1 MSAINRR
8 RRTVSR
14 ETGSFWLSFSDMMSV
29 LVLVFIFVIFS
40 MMLSLAKQ
48 KEQLAKTEEQY
59 AAAMQRM
66 EASEKELNEKETI
79 LATTEAQ
86 LKDLTEE
93 LNGKTLILQQ
103 KEQELSDQAEL
114 IRSQQ
119 EEIDRTVLVLSDEKQ
134 ALSDQAELLRSQQE
148 EIDRTV
154 LVLSDEKQALNEK
167 LAAADERLQALGN
180 MEKELEENRVLVID
194 LRGKLAAA
202 NEKNAQLVLQ
212 NEALKTSAEENR
224 QSLDKNSALIVDL
237 RSQLTDSESE
247 NARLSQ
253 RIEMLKSNA
262 DASQKQIDELLRAID
277 EKKAELDRL
286 GVDYQ
291 SLLGE
296 SERAKSALSDAESRL
311 DSQSEQLT
319 QYERQLAAYRDELQK
334 KQGQL
339 EQMVGVKA
347 QIVQQLSA
355 ALRKNG
361 IDVSVDEQTGAI
373 ALPSQMLFSTNSA
386 ALSDGG
392 RKYLRRFLP
401 VYLDVLLSEDFR
413 AYVAE
418 IIIEGH
424 TDSNGTYLHNLQL
437 SQERA
442 LSVANYVLSDG
453 FMGDA
458 LSLNASAKKTLLG
471 LVTASG
477 RSFSAPVLDANGDE
491 DQNASRRV
499 EIKFRLKDDET
510 IAATEELLKL
520 MGAN

>member
-40 MMLSLAKQ
+40 MMLSLVKQ
-48 KEQLAKTEEQY
+48 KEQLAKTEDQY

-66 EASEKELNEKETI
+66 EASEKELSEKETI

-119 EEIDRTVLVLSDEKQ
+119 EEIDRTVIVLNDEKQ
-134 ALSDQAELLRSQQE
+134 ALDEQLTAAETKL
-148 EIDRTV
+148 
-154 LVLSDEKQALNEK
+154 KALENS
-167 LAAADERLQALGN
+167 
-180 MEKELEENRVLVID
+180 EKELEDNRVLIID
-194 LRGKLAAA
+194 LRK
-202 NEKNAQLVLQ
+202 QL
-212 NEALKTSAEENR
+212 S
-224 QSLDKNSALIVDL
+224 
-237 RSQLTDSESE
+237 DSESE
-247 NARLSQ
+247 NTRLSQ

-262 DASQKQIDELLRAID
+262 EASQQEIDELLKAIED
-277 EKKAELDRL
+277 KKAELDKL

-291 SLLGE
+291 TLVSE
-296 SERAKSALSDAESRL
+296 SENAKKALSDAESRI
-311 DSQSEQLT
+311 DSQSAQLT
-319 QYERQLAAYRDELQK
+319 EYEQQLDAYRDELQK

-347 QIVQQLSA
+347 QIVQQLSS
-355 ALRKNG
+355 ALRKSG

-373 ALPSQMLFSTNSA
+373 ALPSQMLFTTNSA
-386 ALSDGG
+386 TLSDGG
-392 RKYLRRFLP
+392 QKYLRRFLP
-401 VYLDVLLSEDFR
+401 VYLDVLLSDEFR
-413 AYVAE
+413 SYVAE

-442 LSVANYVLSDG
+442 LSVANYVLGDSFMSDTLG
-453 FMGDA
+453 
-458 LSLNASAKKTLLG
+458 LNASAKKTLLG

>member
-40 MMLSLAKQ
+40 MMLSLVKQ
-48 KEQLAKTEEQY
+48 KEQLAKTEDQY

-66 EASEKELNEKETI
+66 EASEKELSEKETI

-119 EEIDRTVLVLSDEKQ
+119 EEIDRTVIVLNDEKQ
-134 ALSDQAELLRSQQE
+134 ALDEQLTAAETKL
-148 EIDRTV
+148 
-154 LVLSDEKQALNEK
+154 KALENS
-167 LAAADERLQALGN
+167 
-180 MEKELEENRVLVID
+180 EKELEDNRVLIID
-194 LRGKLAAA
+194 LRK
-202 NEKNAQLVLQ
+202 QL
-212 NEALKTSAEENR
+212 S
-224 QSLDKNSALIVDL
+224 
-237 RSQLTDSESE
+237 DSESE
-247 NARLSQ
+247 NTRLSQ

-262 DASQKQIDELLRAID
+262 EASQQEIDELLKAIED
-277 EKKAELDRL
+277 KKAELDKL

-291 SLLGE
+291 TLVSE
-296 SERAKSALSDAESRL
+296 SENAKKALSDAESRI
-311 DSQSEQLT
+311 DSQSAQLT
-319 QYERQLAAYRDELQK
+319 EYEQQLDAYRDELQK

-347 QIVQQLSA
+347 QIVQQLSS
-355 ALRKNG
+355 ALRKSG

-373 ALPSQMLFSTNSA
+373 ALPSQMLFTTNSA
-386 ALSDGG
+386 TLSDGG
-392 RKYLRRFLP
+392 QKYLRRFLP

-413 AYVAE
+413 TYVAE

-442 LSVANYVLSDG
+442 LSVANYVLGDSFMSDTLG
-453 FMGDA
+453 
-458 LSLNASAKKTLLG
+458 LNASAKKTLLG

>member
-8 RRTVSR
+8 RRTISR

-40 MMLSLAKQ
+40 MMLSLVKQ
-48 KEQLAKTEEQY
+48 KEQLAKTEDQY

-66 EASEKELNEKETI
+66 EASEKELSEKETI

-119 EEIDRTVLVLSDEKQ
+119 EEIDRTVIVLNDEKQ
-134 ALSDQAELLRSQQE
+134 ALDEQLTAAETKL
-148 EIDRTV
+148 
-154 LVLSDEKQALNEK
+154 KALENS
-167 LAAADERLQALGN
+167 
-180 MEKELEENRVLVID
+180 EKELEDNRVLIID
-194 LRGKLAAA
+194 LRK
-202 NEKNAQLVLQ
+202 QL
-212 NEALKTSAEENR
+212 S
-224 QSLDKNSALIVDL
+224 
-237 RSQLTDSESE
+237 DSESE
-247 NARLSQ
+247 NTRLSQ

-262 DASQKQIDELLRAID
+262 EASQQEIDELLKAIED
-277 EKKAELDRL
+277 KKAELDKL

-291 SLLGE
+291 TLVSE
-296 SERAKSALSDAESRL
+296 SENAKKALSDAESRI
-311 DSQSEQLT
+311 DSQSAQLT
-319 QYERQLAAYRDELQK
+319 EYEQQLDAYRDELQK

-347 QIVQQLSA
+347 QIVQQLSS
-355 ALRKNG
+355 ALRKSG

-373 ALPSQMLFSTNSA
+373 ALPSQMLFTTNSA
-386 ALSDGG
+386 TLSNGG
-392 RKYLRRFLP
+392 QKYLRRFLP
-401 VYLDVLLSEDFR
+401 VYLDVLLSDEFR
-413 AYVAE
+413 SYVAE

-442 LSVANYVLSDG
+442 LSVANYVLGDSFMSDTLG
-453 FMGDA
+453 
-458 LSLNASAKKTLLG
+458 LNASAKKTLLG

>member
-40 MMLSLAKQ
+40 MMLSLVKQ
-48 KEQLAKTEEQY
+48 KEQLAKTEDQY

-66 EASEKELNEKETI
+66 EASEKELSEKETI

-119 EEIDRTVLVLSDEKQ
+119 EEIDRTVIVLNDEKQ
-134 ALSDQAELLRSQQE
+134 ALDEQLTAAETKL
-148 EIDRTV
+148 
-154 LVLSDEKQALNEK
+154 KALENS
-167 LAAADERLQALGN
+167 
-180 MEKELEENRVLVID
+180 EKELEDNRVLIID
-194 LRGKLAAA
+194 LRK
-202 NEKNAQLVLQ
+202 QL
-212 NEALKTSAEENR
+212 S
-224 QSLDKNSALIVDL
+224 
-237 RSQLTDSESE
+237 DSESE
-247 NARLSQ
+247 NTRLSQ

-262 DASQKQIDELLRAID
+262 EASQQEIDELLKAIED
-277 EKKAELDRL
+277 KKAELDKL

-291 SLLGE
+291 TLVSE
-296 SERAKSALSDAESRL
+296 SENAKKALSDAESRI
-311 DSQSEQLT
+311 DSQSAQLT
-319 QYERQLAAYRDELQK
+319 EYEQQLDAYRDELQK

-347 QIVQQLSA
+347 QIVQQLSS
-355 ALRKNG
+355 ALRKSG

-373 ALPSQMLFSTNSA
+373 ALPSQMLFTTNSA
-386 ALSDGG
+386 TLSNGG
-392 RKYLRRFLP
+392 QKYLRRFLP
-401 VYLDVLLSEDFR
+401 VYLDVLLSDEFR
-413 AYVAE
+413 SYVAE

-442 LSVANYVLSDG
+442 LSVANYVLGDSFMSDT
-453 FMGDA
+453 

>member
-40 MMLSLAKQ
+40 MMLSLVKQ
-48 KEQLAKTEEQY
+48 KEQLAKTEDQY

-66 EASEKELNEKETI
+66 EASEKELSEKETI

-119 EEIDRTVLVLSDEKQ
+119 EEIDRTVIVLNDEKQ
-134 ALSDQAELLRSQQE
+134 ALDEQLTAAETKL
-148 EIDRTV
+148 
-154 LVLSDEKQALNEK
+154 KALENS
-167 LAAADERLQALGN
+167 
-180 MEKELEENRVLVID
+180 EKELEDNRVLIID
-194 LRGKLAAA
+194 LRK
-202 NEKNAQLVLQ
+202 QL
-212 NEALKTSAEENR
+212 S
-224 QSLDKNSALIVDL
+224 
-237 RSQLTDSESE
+237 DSESE
-247 NARLSQ
+247 NTRLSQ

-262 DASQKQIDELLRAID
+262 EASQQEIDELLKAIED
-277 EKKAELDRL
+277 KKAELDKL

-291 SLLGE
+291 TLVSE
-296 SERAKSALSDAESRL
+296 SENAKKALSDAESRI
-311 DSQSEQLT
+311 DSQSAQLT
-319 QYERQLAAYRDELQK
+319 EYEQQLDAYRDELQK

-347 QIVQQLSA
+347 QIVQQLSS
-355 ALRKNG
+355 ALRKSG

-373 ALPSQMLFSTNSA
+373 ALPSQMLFTTNSA
-386 ALSDGG
+386 TLSNGG
-392 RKYLRRFLP
+392 QKYLRRFLP
-401 VYLDVLLSEDFR
+401 VYLDVLLSDEFR
-413 AYVAE
+413 SYVAE

-442 LSVANYVLSDG
+442 LSVANYVLGDSFMSDTLG
-453 FMGDA
+453 
-458 LSLNASAKKTLLG
+458 LNASAKKTLLG

-510 IAATEELLKL
+510 IAATEELLKM

>member
-40 MMLSLAKQ
+40 MMLSLVKQ
-48 KEQLAKTEEQY
+48 KEQLAKTEDQY

-66 EASEKELNEKETI
+66 EASEKELSEKETI

-119 EEIDRTVLVLSDEKQ
+119 EEIDRTVIVLNDEKQ
-134 ALSDQAELLRSQQE
+134 ALDEQLTAAETKL
-148 EIDRTV
+148 
-154 LVLSDEKQALNEK
+154 KALENS
-167 LAAADERLQALGN
+167 
-180 MEKELEENRVLVID
+180 EKELEDNRVLIID
-194 LRGKLAAA
+194 LRK
-202 NEKNAQLVLQ
+202 QL
-212 NEALKTSAEENR
+212 S
-224 QSLDKNSALIVDL
+224 
-237 RSQLTDSESE
+237 DSESE
-247 NARLSQ
+247 NTRLSQ

-262 DASQKQIDELLRAID
+262 EASQQEIDELLKAIED
-277 EKKAELDRL
+277 KKAELDKL

-291 SLLGE
+291 TLVSE
-296 SERAKSALSDAESRL
+296 SENAKKALSDAESRI
-311 DSQSEQLT
+311 DSQSAQLT
-319 QYERQLAAYRDELQK
+319 EYEQQLDAYRDELQK

-347 QIVQQLSA
+347 QIVQQLSL
-355 ALRKNG
+355 ALRKSG

-373 ALPSQMLFSTNSA
+373 ALPSQMLFTTNSA
-386 ALSDGG
+386 TLSDGG
-392 RKYLRRFLP
+392 QKYLRRFLP
-401 VYLDVLLSEDFR
+401 VYLDVLLSDEFQS
-413 AYVAE
+413 YVAE

-442 LSVANYVLSDG
+442 LSVANYVLGDSFMSDTLG
-453 FMGDA
+453 
-458 LSLNASAKKTLLG
+458 LNASAKKTLLG

>member
-40 MMLSLAKQ
+40 MMLSLVKQ
-48 KEQLAKTEEQY
+48 KEQLAKTEDQY

-66 EASEKELNEKETI
+66 EASEKELSEKETI

-119 EEIDRTVLVLSDEKQ
+119 EEIDRTVIVLNDEKQ
-134 ALSDQAELLRSQQE
+134 ALDEQLTAAETKL
-148 EIDRTV
+148 
-154 LVLSDEKQALNEK
+154 KALENS
-167 LAAADERLQALGN
+167 
-180 MEKELEENRVLVID
+180 EKELEDNRVLIID
-194 LRGKLAAA
+194 LRK
-202 NEKNAQLVLQ
+202 QL
-212 NEALKTSAEENR
+212 S
-224 QSLDKNSALIVDL
+224 
-237 RSQLTDSESE
+237 DSESE
-247 NARLSQ
+247 NTRLSQ

-262 DASQKQIDELLRAID
+262 EASQQEIDELLKAIED
-277 EKKAELDRL
+277 KKAELDKL

-291 SLLGE
+291 TLVSE
-296 SERAKSALSDAESRL
+296 SENAKKALSDAESRI
-311 DSQSEQLT
+311 DSQSAQLT
-319 QYERQLAAYRDELQK
+319 EYEQQLDAYRYELQK

-347 QIVQQLSA
+347 QIVQQLSS
-355 ALRKNG
+355 ALRKSG

-373 ALPSQMLFSTNSA
+373 ALPSQMLFTTNSA
-386 ALSDGG
+386 TLSNGG
-392 RKYLRRFLP
+392 QKYLRRFLP
-401 VYLDVLLSEDFR
+401 VYLDVLLSDEFR
-413 AYVAE
+413 SYVAE

-442 LSVANYVLSDG
+442 LSVANYVLGDSFMSDTLG
-453 FMGDA
+453 
-458 LSLNASAKKTLLG
+458 LNASAKKTLLG

>member
-1 MSAINRR
+1 MKQLTAA
-8 RRTVSR
+8 
-14 ETGSFWLSFSDMMSV
+14 ETKLKA
-29 LVLVFIFVIFS
+29 L
-40 MMLSLAKQ
+40 
-48 KEQLAKTEEQY
+48 EN
-59 AAAMQRM
+59 
-66 EASEKELNEKETI
+66 SEKELE
-79 LATTEAQ
+79 
-86 LKDLTEE
+86 D
-93 LNGKTLILQQ
+93 
-103 KEQELSDQAEL
+103 
-114 IRSQQ
+114 
-119 EEIDRTVLVLSDEKQ
+119 
-134 ALSDQAELLRSQQE
+134 
-148 EIDRTV
+148 
-154 LVLSDEKQALNEK
+154 
-167 LAAADERLQALGN
+167 
-180 MEKELEENRVLVID
+180 NRVLIID
-194 LRGKLAAA
+194 LRK
-202 NEKNAQLVLQ
+202 QL
-212 NEALKTSAEENR
+212 S
-224 QSLDKNSALIVDL
+224 
-237 RSQLTDSESE
+237 DSESE
-247 NARLSQ
+247 NTRLSQ

-262 DASQKQIDELLRAID
+262 EASQQEIDELLKAIED
-277 EKKAELDRL
+277 KKAELDKL

-291 SLLGE
+291 TLVSE
-296 SERAKSALSDAESRL
+296 SENAKKALSDAESRI
-311 DSQSEQLT
+311 DSQSAQLT
-319 QYERQLAAYRDELQK
+319 EYEQQLDAYRDELQK

>member
-40 MMLSLAKQ
+40 MMLSLVKQ
-48 KEQLAKTEEQY
+48 KEQLAKTEDQY

-66 EASEKELNEKETI
+66 EASEKELSEKETI

-119 EEIDRTVLVLSDEKQ
+119 EEIDRTVIVQNDEKQ
-134 ALSDQAELLRSQQE
+134 ALDEQLTAAETKL
-148 EIDRTV
+148 
-154 LVLSDEKQALNEK
+154 KALENS
-167 LAAADERLQALGN
+167 
-180 MEKELEENRVLVID
+180 EKELEDNRVLIID
-194 LRGKLAAA
+194 LRK
-202 NEKNAQLVLQ
+202 QL
-212 NEALKTSAEENR
+212 S
-224 QSLDKNSALIVDL
+224 
-237 RSQLTDSESE
+237 DSESE
-247 NARLSQ
+247 NTRLSQ

-262 DASQKQIDELLRAID
+262 EASQQEIDELLKAIED
-277 EKKAELDRL
+277 KKAELDKL

-291 SLLGE
+291 TLVSE
-296 SERAKSALSDAESRL
+296 SENAKKALSDAESRI
-311 DSQSEQLT
+311 DSQSAQLT
-319 QYERQLAAYRDELQK
+319 EYEQQLDAYRDELQK

-347 QIVQQLSA
+347 QIVQQLSS
-355 ALRKNG
+355 ALRKSG

-373 ALPSQMLFSTNSA
+373 ALPSQMLFTTNSA
-386 ALSDGG
+386 TLSDGG
-392 RKYLRRFLP
+392 QKYLRRFLP

-413 AYVAE
+413 TYVAE

-442 LSVANYVLSDG
+442 LSVANYVLGDSFMSDTLG
-453 FMGDA
+453 
-458 LSLNASAKKTLLG
+458 LNASAKKTLLG

>member
-40 MMLSLAKQ
+40 MMLSLVKQ
-48 KEQLAKTEEQY
+48 KEQLAKTEDQY

-66 EASEKELNEKETI
+66 EASEKELSEKETI

-119 EEIDRTVLVLSDEKQ
+119 EEIDRTVIVLNDEKQ
-134 ALSDQAELLRSQQE
+134 ALDEQLTAAETKL
-148 EIDRTV
+148 
-154 LVLSDEKQALNEK
+154 KALENS
-167 LAAADERLQALGN
+167 
-180 MEKELEENRVLVID
+180 EKELEDNRVLIID
-194 LRGKLAAA
+194 LRK
-202 NEKNAQLVLQ
+202 QL
-212 NEALKTSAEENR
+212 S
-224 QSLDKNSALIVDL
+224 
-237 RSQLTDSESE
+237 DSESE
-247 NARLSQ
+247 NTRLSQ

-262 DASQKQIDELLRAID
+262 EASQQEIDELLKAIED
-277 EKKAELDRL
+277 KKAELDKL

-291 SLLGE
+291 TLVSE
-296 SERAKSALSDAESRL
+296 SENAKKALSDAESRI
-311 DSQSEQLT
+311 DSQSAQLT
-319 QYERQLAAYRDELQK
+319 EYEQQLDAYRDELQK

-347 QIVQQLSA
+347 QIVQQLSS
-355 ALRKNG
+355 ALRKSG

-373 ALPSQMLFSTNSA
+373 ALPSQMLFTTNSA
-386 ALSDGG
+386 TLSNGG
-392 RKYLRRFLP
+392 RSICAASCRSIWMCCCPMNSGRMWP
-401 VYLDVLLSEDFR
+401 RSSSR
-413 AYVAE
+413 
-418 IIIEGH
+418 G
-424 TDSNGTYLHNLQL
+424 TPDSNGTYLHNLQL

-442 LSVANYVLSDG
+442 LSVANYVLGDSFMSDTLG
-453 FMGDA
+453 
-458 LSLNASAKKTLLG
+458 LNASAKKTLLG

-477 RSFSAPVLDANGDE
+477 RSFSAPVLGANGDE

>member
-40 MMLSLAKQ
+40 MMLSLVKQ
-48 KEQLAKTEEQY
+48 KEQLAKTEDQY

-66 EASEKELNEKETI
+66 EASEKELSEKETI

-119 EEIDRTVLVLSDEKQ
+119 EEIDRTVIVLNDEKQ
-134 ALSDQAELLRSQQE
+134 ALDEQLTAAETKL
-148 EIDRTV
+148 
-154 LVLSDEKQALNEK
+154 KALENS
-167 LAAADERLQALGN
+167 
-180 MEKELEENRVLVID
+180 EKELEDNRVLIID
-194 LRGKLAAA
+194 LRK
-202 NEKNAQLVLQ
+202 QL
-212 NEALKTSAEENR
+212 S
-224 QSLDKNSALIVDL
+224 
-237 RSQLTDSESE
+237 DSESE
-247 NARLSQ
+247 NTRLSQ

-262 DASQKQIDELLRAID
+262 EASQQEIDELLKAIED
-277 EKKAELDRL
+277 KKAELDKL

-291 SLLGE
+291 TLVSE
-296 SERAKSALSDAESRL
+296 SENAKKALSDAESRI
-311 DSQSEQLT
+311 DSQSAQLT
-319 QYERQLAAYRDELQK
+319 EYEQQLDAYRDELQK

-347 QIVQQLSA
+347 QIVQQLSS
-355 ALRKNG
+355 ALRKSG

-373 ALPSQMLFSTNSA
+373 ALPSQMLFTTNSA
-386 ALSDGG
+386 TLSDGG
-392 RKYLRRFLP
+392 QKYLRRFLP
-401 VYLDVLLSEDFR
+401 VYLNVLLSDEFR
-413 AYVAE
+413 SYVAE

-442 LSVANYVLSDG
+442 LSVANYVLGDSFMSDTLG
-453 FMGDA
+453 
-458 LSLNASAKKTLLG
+458 LNASAKKTLLG

>member
-40 MMLSLAKQ
+40 MMLSLVKQ
-48 KEQLAKTEEQY
+48 KEQLAKTEDQY

-66 EASEKELNEKETI
+66 EASEKELSEKETI

-119 EEIDRTVLVLSDEKQ
+119 EEIDRTVIVLNDEKQ
-134 ALSDQAELLRSQQE
+134 ALDEQLTAAETKL
-148 EIDRTV
+148 
-154 LVLSDEKQALNEK
+154 KALENS
-167 LAAADERLQALGN
+167 
-180 MEKELEENRVLVID
+180 EKELEDNRVLIID
-194 LRGKLAAA
+194 LRK
-202 NEKNAQLVLQ
+202 QL
-212 NEALKTSAEENR
+212 S
-224 QSLDKNSALIVDL
+224 
-237 RSQLTDSESE
+237 DSESE
-247 NARLSQ
+247 NTRLTQ

-262 DASQKQIDELLRAID
+262 EASQQEIDELLKAIED
-277 EKKAELDRL
+277 KKAELDKL

-291 SLLGE
+291 TLVSE
-296 SERAKSALSDAESRL
+296 SENAKKALSDAESRI
-311 DSQSEQLT
+311 DSQSAQLT
-319 QYERQLAAYRDELQK
+319 EYEQQLDAYRDELQK

>member
-40 MMLSLAKQ
+40 MMLSLVKQ
-48 KEQLAKTEEQY
+48 KEQLAKTEDQY

-66 EASEKELNEKETI
+66 EASEKELSEKETI

-93 LNGKTLILQQ
+93 LNGKTLILHQ

-119 EEIDRTVLVLSDEKQ
+119 EEIDRTVIVLNDEKQ
-134 ALSDQAELLRSQQE
+134 ALDEQLTAAETKL
-148 EIDRTV
+148 
-154 LVLSDEKQALNEK
+154 KALENS
-167 LAAADERLQALGN
+167 
-180 MEKELEENRVLVID
+180 EKELEDNRVLIID
-194 LRGKLAAA
+194 LRK
-202 NEKNAQLVLQ
+202 QL
-212 NEALKTSAEENR
+212 S
-224 QSLDKNSALIVDL
+224 
-237 RSQLTDSESE
+237 DSESE
-247 NARLSQ
+247 NTRLTQ

-262 DASQKQIDELLRAID
+262 EASQQEIDELLKAIED
-277 EKKAELDRL
+277 KKAELDKL

-291 SLLGE
+291 TLVSE
-296 SERAKSALSDAESRL
+296 SENAKKALSDAESRI
-311 DSQSEQLT
+311 DSQSAQLT
-319 QYERQLAAYRDELQK
+319 EYEQQLDAYRDELQK

-347 QIVQQLSA
+347 QIVQQLSS
-355 ALRKNG
+355 ALRKSG

-373 ALPSQMLFSTNSA
+373 ALPSQMLFTTNSA
-386 ALSDGG
+386 TLSDGG
-392 RKYLRRFLP
+392 QKYLRRFLP
-401 VYLDVLLSEDFR
+401 VYLDVLLSDEFR
-413 AYVAE
+413 SYVAE

-442 LSVANYVLSDG
+442 LSVANYVLGDSFMSDTLG
-453 FMGDA
+453 
-458 LSLNASAKKTLLG
+458 LNASAKKTLLG

>member
-40 MMLSLAKQ
+40 MMLSLVKQ
-48 KEQLAKTEEQY
+48 KEQLAKKEDQY

-66 EASEKELNEKETI
+66 EASEKELSEKETI

-119 EEIDRTVLVLSDEKQ
+119 EEIDRTVIVLNDEKQ
-134 ALSDQAELLRSQQE
+134 ALDEQLTAAETKL
-148 EIDRTV
+148 
-154 LVLSDEKQALNEK
+154 KALENS
-167 LAAADERLQALGN
+167 
-180 MEKELEENRVLVID
+180 EKELEDNRVLIID
-194 LRGKLAAA
+194 LRK
-202 NEKNAQLVLQ
+202 QL
-212 NEALKTSAEENR
+212 S
-224 QSLDKNSALIVDL
+224 
-237 RSQLTDSESE
+237 DSESE
-247 NARLSQ
+247 NTRLSQ

-262 DASQKQIDELLRAID
+262 EASQQEIDELLKAIED
-277 EKKAELDRL
+277 KKAELDKL

-291 SLLGE
+291 TLVSE
-296 SERAKSALSDAESRL
+296 SENAKKALSDAESRI
-311 DSQSEQLT
+311 DSQSAQLT
-319 QYERQLAAYRDELQK
+319 EYEQQLDAYRYELQK

-347 QIVQQLSA
+347 QIVQQLSL
-355 ALRKNG
+355 ALRKSG

-373 ALPSQMLFSTNSA
+373 ALPSQMLFTTNSA
-386 ALSDGG
+386 TLSDGG
-392 RKYLRRFLP
+392 QKYLRRFLP
-401 VYLDVLLSEDFR
+401 VYLDVLLSDEFR
-413 AYVAE
+413 SYVAE

-442 LSVANYVLSDG
+442 LSVANYVLGDSFMSDTLG
-453 FMGDA
+453 
-458 LSLNASAKKTLLG
+458 LNASAKKTLLG

>member
-40 MMLSLAKQ
+40 MMLSLVKQ
-48 KEQLAKTEEQY
+48 KEQLAKTEDQY

-66 EASEKELNEKETI
+66 EASEKELSEKETI

-119 EEIDRTVLVLSDEKQ
+119 EEIDRTVIVLNDEKQ
-134 ALSDQAELLRSQQE
+134 ALDEQLTAAETKL
-148 EIDRTV
+148 
-154 LVLSDEKQALNEK
+154 KALENS
-167 LAAADERLQALGN
+167 
-180 MEKELEENRVLVID
+180 EKELEDNRVLIID
-194 LRGKLAAA
+194 LRK
-202 NEKNAQLVLQ
+202 QL
-212 NEALKTSAEENR
+212 S
-224 QSLDKNSALIVDL
+224 
-237 RSQLTDSESE
+237 DSESE
-247 NARLSQ
+247 NTRLSQ

-262 DASQKQIDELLRAID
+262 EASQQEIDELLKAIED
-277 EKKAELDRL
+277 KKAELDKL

-291 SLLGE
+291 TLVSE
-296 SERAKSALSDAESRL
+296 SENAKKALSDAESRI
-311 DSQSEQLT
+311 DSQSAQLT
-319 QYERQLAAYRDELQK
+319 EYEQQLDAYRDELQK

-347 QIVQQLSA
+347 QIVQQLSS
-355 ALRKNG
+355 ALRKSG

-373 ALPSQMLFSTNSA
+373 ALPSQMMFTTNSA
-386 ALSDGG
+386 TLSDGG
-392 RKYLRRFLP
+392 QKYLRRFLP
-401 VYLDVLLSEDFR
+401 VYLDVLLSDEFR
-413 AYVAE
+413 SYVAE

-442 LSVANYVLSDG
+442 LSVANYVLGDSFMSDTLG
-453 FMGDA
+453 
-458 LSLNASAKKTLLG
+458 LNASAKKMLLG

>member
-40 MMLSLAKQ
+40 MMLSLVKQ
-48 KEQLAKTEEQY
+48 KEQLAKTEDQY

-66 EASEKELNEKETI
+66 EASEKELSEKETI

-119 EEIDRTVLVLSDEKQ
+119 EEIDRTVIVLNDEKQ
-134 ALSDQAELLRSQQE
+134 ALDEQLTAAETKL
-148 EIDRTV
+148 
-154 LVLSDEKQALNEK
+154 KALENS
-167 LAAADERLQALGN
+167 
-180 MEKELEENRVLVID
+180 EKELEDNRVLIID
-194 LRGKLAAA
+194 LRK
-202 NEKNAQLVLQ
+202 QL
-212 NEALKTSAEENR
+212 S
-224 QSLDKNSALIVDL
+224 
-237 RSQLTDSESE
+237 DSESE
-247 NARLSQ
+247 NTRLSQ

-262 DASQKQIDELLRAID
+262 EASQQEIDELLKAIED
-277 EKKAELDRL
+277 KKAELDKL

-291 SLLGE
+291 TLVSE
-296 SERAKSALSDAESRL
+296 SENAKKALSDAESRI
-311 DSQSEQLT
+311 DSQSAQLT
-319 QYERQLAAYRDELQK
+319 EYEQQLDAYRDELQK

-347 QIVQQLSA
+347 QIVQQLSL
-355 ALRKNG
+355 ALRKSG

-373 ALPSQMLFSTNSA
+373 ALPSQMLFTTNSA
-386 ALSDGG
+386 TLSDGG
-392 RKYLRRFLP
+392 QKYLRRFLP
-401 VYLDVLLSEDFR
+401 VYLDVLLSDEFR
-413 AYVAE
+413 SYVAE

-442 LSVANYVLSDG
+442 LSVANYVLGDSFMSDTLG
-453 FMGDA
+453 
-458 LSLNASAKKTLLG
+458 LNASAKKTLLG

>member
-40 MMLSLAKQ
+40 MMLSLVKQ
-48 KEQLAKTEEQY
+48 KEQLAKTEDQY

-119 EEIDRTVLVLSDEKQ
+119 EEIDRTVIVLNDEKQ
-134 ALSDQAELLRSQQE
+134 ALDEQLTAAETKL
-148 EIDRTV
+148 
-154 LVLSDEKQALNEK
+154 KALENS
-167 LAAADERLQALGN
+167 
-180 MEKELEENRVLVID
+180 EKELEDNRVLIID
-194 LRGKLAAA
+194 LRK
-202 NEKNAQLVLQ
+202 QL
-212 NEALKTSAEENR
+212 S
-224 QSLDKNSALIVDL
+224 
-237 RSQLTDSESE
+237 DSESE
-247 NARLSQ
+247 NTRLTQ

-262 DASQKQIDELLRAID
+262 EASQQEIDELLKAIED
-277 EKKAELDRL
+277 KKAELDKL

-291 SLLGE
+291 TLVSE
-296 SERAKSALSDAESRL
+296 SENAKKALSDAESRI
-311 DSQSEQLT
+311 DSQSAQLT
-319 QYERQLAAYRDELQK
+319 EYEQQLDAYRDELQK

-347 QIVQQLSA
+347 QIVQQLSS
-355 ALRKNG
+355 ALRKSG

-373 ALPSQMLFSTNSA
+373 ALPSQMLFTTNSA
-386 ALSDGG
+386 TLSDGG
-392 RKYLRRFLP
+392 QKYLRRFLP
-401 VYLDVLLSEDFR
+401 VYLDVLLSDEFR
-413 AYVAE
+413 SYVAE

-442 LSVANYVLSDG
+442 LSVANYVLGDSFMSDTLG
-453 FMGDA
+453 
-458 LSLNASAKKTLLG
+458 LNASAKKTLLG

>member
-40 MMLSLAKQ
+40 MMLSLVKQ
-48 KEQLAKTEEQY
+48 KEQLAKTEDQY

-66 EASEKELNEKETI
+66 EASEKELSEKETI

-119 EEIDRTVLVLSDEKQ
+119 EEIDRTVIVLNDEKQ
-134 ALSDQAELLRSQQE
+134 ALDEQLTAAETKL
-148 EIDRTV
+148 
-154 LVLSDEKQALNEK
+154 KALENS
-167 LAAADERLQALGN
+167 
-180 MEKELEENRVLVID
+180 EKELEDNRVLIID
-194 LRGKLAAA
+194 LRK
-202 NEKNAQLVLQ
+202 QL
-212 NEALKTSAEENR
+212 S
-224 QSLDKNSALIVDL
+224 
-237 RSQLTDSESE
+237 DSESE
-247 NARLSQ
+247 NTRLSQ

-262 DASQKQIDELLRAID
+262 EASQQEIDELLKAIED
-277 EKKAELDRL
+277 KKAELDKL

-291 SLLGE
+291 TLVSE
-296 SERAKSALSDAESRL
+296 SENAKKALSDAESRI
-311 DSQSEQLT
+311 DSQSAQLT
-319 QYERQLAAYRDELQK
+319 EYEQQLDAYRDELQK

-347 QIVQQLSA
+347 QIVQQLSS
-355 ALRKNG
+355 ALRKSG

-373 ALPSQMLFSTNSA
+373 ALPSQMLFTTNSA
-386 ALSDGG
+386 TLSDGG

-510 IAATEELLKL
+510 IAATQELLKL

>member
-40 MMLSLAKQ
+40 MMLSLVKQ
-48 KEQLAKTEEQY
+48 KEQLAKTEDQY

-66 EASEKELNEKETI
+66 EASEKELSEKETI
-79 LATTEAQ
+79 IATTEAQ

-119 EEIDRTVLVLSDEKQ
+119 EEIDRTVIVLNDEKQ
-134 ALSDQAELLRSQQE
+134 ALDEQLTAAETKL
-148 EIDRTV
+148 
-154 LVLSDEKQALNEK
+154 KALENS
-167 LAAADERLQALGN
+167 
-180 MEKELEENRVLVID
+180 EKELEDNRVLIID
-194 LRGKLAAA
+194 LRK
-202 NEKNAQLVLQ
+202 QL
-212 NEALKTSAEENR
+212 S
-224 QSLDKNSALIVDL
+224 
-237 RSQLTDSESE
+237 DSESE
-247 NARLSQ
+247 NTRLSQ

-262 DASQKQIDELLRAID
+262 EASQQEIDELLKAIED
-277 EKKAELDRL
+277 KKAELDKL

-291 SLLGE
+291 TLVSE
-296 SERAKSALSDAESRL
+296 SENAKKALSDAESRI
-311 DSQSEQLT
+311 DSQSAQLT
-319 QYERQLAAYRDELQK
+319 EYEQQLDAYRDELQK

-347 QIVQQLSA
+347 QIVQQLSS
-355 ALRKNG
+355 ALRKSG

-373 ALPSQMLFSTNSA
+373 ALPSQMLFTTNSA
-386 ALSDGG
+386 TLSDGG
-392 RKYLRRFLP
+392 QKYLRRFLP
-401 VYLDVLLSEDFR
+401 VYLDVLLSDEFR
-413 AYVAE
+413 SYVAE

-442 LSVANYVLSDG
+442 LSVANYVLGDSFMSDTLG
-453 FMGDA
+453 
-458 LSLNASAKKTLLG
+458 LNASAKKTLLG

>member
-40 MMLSLAKQ
+40 MMLSLVKQ
-48 KEQLAKTEEQY
+48 KEQLAKTEDQY

-66 EASEKELNEKETI
+66 EASEKELSEKETI

-119 EEIDRTVLVLSDEKQ
+119 EEIDRTVIVLNDEKQ
-134 ALSDQAELLRSQQE
+134 ALDEQLTAAETKL
-148 EIDRTV
+148 
-154 LVLSDEKQALNEK
+154 KALENS
-167 LAAADERLQALGN
+167 
-180 MEKELEENRVLVID
+180 EKELEDNRVLIID
-194 LRGKLAAA
+194 LRK
-202 NEKNAQLVLQ
+202 QL
-212 NEALKTSAEENR
+212 S
-224 QSLDKNSALIVDL
+224 
-237 RSQLTDSESE
+237 DSESE
-247 NARLSQ
+247 NTRLSQ

-262 DASQKQIDELLRAID
+262 EASQQEIDELLKAIED
-277 EKKAELDRL
+277 KKAELDKL

-291 SLLGE
+291 TLVSE
-296 SERAKSALSDAESRL
+296 SENAKKALSDAESRI
-311 DSQSEQLT
+311 DSQSAQLT
-319 QYERQLAAYRDELQK
+319 EYEQQLDAYRDELQK

-347 QIVQQLSA
+347 QIVQQLSS
-355 ALRKNG
+355 ALRKSG

-373 ALPSQMLFSTNSA
+373 ALPSQMLFTTNSA
-386 ALSDGG
+386 TLSDGG
-392 RKYLRRFLP
+392 QKYLRRFLP
-401 VYLDVLLSEDFR
+401 VYLDVLLSDEFR
-413 AYVAE
+413 SYVAE

-424 TDSNGTYLHNLQL
+424 TDSKGTYLHNLQL

-442 LSVANYVLSDG
+442 LSVANYVLGDSFMSDTLG
-453 FMGDA
+453 
-458 LSLNASAKKTLLG
+458 LNASAKKTLLG

>member
-40 MMLSLAKQ
+40 MMLSLVKQ
-48 KEQLAKTEEQY
+48 KEQLAKTEDQY

-66 EASEKELNEKETI
+66 EASEKELSEKETI

-119 EEIDRTVLVLSDEKQ
+119 EEIDRTVIVLNDEKQ
-134 ALSDQAELLRSQQE
+134 ALDEQLTAAETKL
-148 EIDRTV
+148 
-154 LVLSDEKQALNEK
+154 KALENS
-167 LAAADERLQALGN
+167 
-180 MEKELEENRVLVID
+180 EKELEDNRVLIID
-194 LRGKLAAA
+194 LRK
-202 NEKNAQLVLQ
+202 QL
-212 NEALKTSAEENR
+212 S
-224 QSLDKNSALIVDL
+224 
-237 RSQLTDSESE
+237 DSESE
-247 NARLSQ
+247 NTRLSQ

-262 DASQKQIDELLRAID
+262 EASQQEIDELLKAIED
-277 EKKAELDRL
+277 KKAELDKL

-291 SLLGE
+291 TLVSE
-296 SERAKSALSDAESRL
+296 SENAKKALSDAESRI
-311 DSQSEQLT
+311 DSQSAQLT
-319 QYERQLAAYRDELQK
+319 EYEQQLDAYRYELQK

-347 QIVQQLSA
+347 QIVQQLSL
-355 ALRKNG
+355 ALRKSG

-373 ALPSQMLFSTNSA
+373 ALPSQMLFTTNSA
-386 ALSDGG
+386 TLSDGG
-392 RKYLRRFLP
+392 QKYLRRFLP
-401 VYLDVLLSEDFR
+401 VYLDVLLSDEFR
-413 AYVAE
+413 SYVAE

-442 LSVANYVLSDG
+442 LSVANYVLGDSFMSDTLG
-453 FMGDA
+453 
-458 LSLNASAKKTLLG
+458 LNASAKKTLLG

>member
-40 MMLSLAKQ
+40 MMLSLVKQ
-48 KEQLAKTEEQY
+48 KEQLAKTEDQY

-66 EASEKELNEKETI
+66 EASEKELSEKETI

-119 EEIDRTVLVLSDEKQ
+119 EEIDRTVIVLNDEKQ
-134 ALSDQAELLRSQQE
+134 ALDEQLTAAETKL
-148 EIDRTV
+148 
-154 LVLSDEKQALNEK
+154 KALENS
-167 LAAADERLQALGN
+167 
-180 MEKELEENRVLVID
+180 EKELEDNRVLIID
-194 LRGKLAAA
+194 LRK
-202 NEKNAQLVLQ
+202 QL
-212 NEALKTSAEENR
+212 S
-224 QSLDKNSALIVDL
+224 
-237 RSQLTDSESE
+237 DSESE
-247 NARLSQ
+247 NTRLSQ

-262 DASQKQIDELLRAID
+262 EASQQEIDELLKAIED
-277 EKKAELDRL
+277 KKAELDKL

-291 SLLGE
+291 TLVSE
-296 SERAKSALSDAESRL
+296 SENAKKALSDAESRI
-311 DSQSEQLT
+311 DSQSAQRTEYEQ
-319 QYERQLAAYRDELQK
+319 QLDAYRYELQK

-347 QIVQQLSA
+347 QIVQQLSL
-355 ALRKNG
+355 ALRKSG

-373 ALPSQMLFSTNSA
+373 ALPSQMLFTTNSA
-386 ALSDGG
+386 TLSDGG
-392 RKYLRRFLP
+392 QKYLRRFLP
-401 VYLDVLLSEDFR
+401 VYLDVLLSDEFR
-413 AYVAE
+413 SYVAE

-442 LSVANYVLSDG
+442 LSVANYVLGDSFMSDTLG
-453 FMGDA
+453 
-458 LSLNASAKKTLLG
+458 LNASAKKTLLG

>member
-40 MMLSLAKQ
+40 MMLSLVKQ
-48 KEQLAKTEEQY
+48 KEQLAKTEDQY

-66 EASEKELNEKETI
+66 EASEKKLSEKETI

-119 EEIDRTVLVLSDEKQ
+119 EEIDRTVIVLNDEKQ
-134 ALSDQAELLRSQQE
+134 ALDEQLTAAETKL
-148 EIDRTV
+148 
-154 LVLSDEKQALNEK
+154 KALENS
-167 LAAADERLQALGN
+167 
-180 MEKELEENRVLVID
+180 EKELEDNRVLIID
-194 LRGKLAAA
+194 LRK
-202 NEKNAQLVLQ
+202 QL
-212 NEALKTSAEENR
+212 S
-224 QSLDKNSALIVDL
+224 
-237 RSQLTDSESE
+237 DSESE
-247 NARLSQ
+247 NTRLSQ

-262 DASQKQIDELLRAID
+262 EASQQEIDELLKAIED
-277 EKKAELDRL
+277 KKAELDKL

-291 SLLGE
+291 TLVSE
-296 SERAKSALSDAESRL
+296 SENAKKALSDAESRI
-311 DSQSEQLT
+311 DSQSAQLT
-319 QYERQLAAYRDELQK
+319 EYEQQLDAYRYELQK

-347 QIVQQLSA
+347 QIVQQLSL
-355 ALRKNG
+355 ALRKSG

-373 ALPSQMLFSTNSA
+373 ALPSQMLFTTNSA
-386 ALSDGG
+386 TLSDGG
-392 RKYLRRFLP
+392 QKYLRRFLP
-401 VYLDVLLSEDFR
+401 VYLDVLLSDEFR
-413 AYVAE
+413 SYVAE

-442 LSVANYVLSDG
+442 LSVANYVLGDSFMSDTLG
-453 FMGDA
+453 
-458 LSLNASAKKTLLG
+458 LNASAKKTLLG

>member
-40 MMLSLAKQ
+40 MMLSLVKQ
-48 KEQLAKTEEQY
+48 KEQLAKTEDQY

-66 EASEKELNEKETI
+66 EASEKELSEKETI

-119 EEIDRTVLVLSDEKQ
+119 EEIDRTVIVLNDEKQ
-134 ALSDQAELLRSQQE
+134 ALDEQLTAAETKL
-148 EIDRTV
+148 
-154 LVLSDEKQALNEK
+154 KALENS
-167 LAAADERLQALGN
+167 
-180 MEKELEENRVLVID
+180 EKELEDNRVLIID
-194 LRGKLAAA
+194 LRK
-202 NEKNAQLVLQ
+202 QL
-212 NEALKTSAEENR
+212 S
-224 QSLDKNSALIVDL
+224 
-237 RSQLTDSESE
+237 DSESE
-247 NARLSQ
+247 NTRLSQ

-262 DASQKQIDELLRAID
+262 EASQQEIDELLKAIED
-277 EKKAELDRL
+277 KKAELDKL

-291 SLLGE
+291 TLVSE
-296 SERAKSALSDAESRL
+296 SENAKKALSDAESRI
-311 DSQSEQLT
+311 DSQSAQLMEYEQ
-319 QYERQLAAYRDELQK
+319 QLDAYRDELQK

-347 QIVQQLSA
+347 QIVQQLSS
-355 ALRKNG
+355 ALRKSG

-373 ALPSQMLFSTNSA
+373 ALPSQMLFTTNSA
-386 ALSDGG
+386 TLSDGG
-392 RKYLRRFLP
+392 QKYLRRFLP
-401 VYLDVLLSEDFR
+401 VYLDVLLSDEFR
-413 AYVAE
+413 SYVAE

-442 LSVANYVLSDG
+442 LSVANYVLGDSFMSDTLG
-453 FMGDA
+453 
-458 LSLNASAKKTLLG
+458 LNASAKKTLLG

-520 MGAN
+520 MGAS

>member
-40 MMLSLAKQ
+40 MMLSLVKQ
-48 KEQLAKTEEQY
+48 KEQLAKTEDQY

-66 EASEKELNEKETI
+66 EASEKELSEKETI

-119 EEIDRTVLVLSDEKQ
+119 EEIDRTVIVLNDEKQ
-134 ALSDQAELLRSQQE
+134 ALDEQLTAAETKL
-148 EIDRTV
+148 
-154 LVLSDEKQALNEK
+154 KALENS
-167 LAAADERLQALGN
+167 
-180 MEKELEENRVLVID
+180 EKELEDNRVLIID
-194 LRGKLAAA
+194 LRK
-202 NEKNAQLVLQ
+202 QL
-212 NEALKTSAEENR
+212 S
-224 QSLDKNSALIVDL
+224 
-237 RSQLTDSESE
+237 DSESE
-247 NARLSQ
+247 NTRLSQ

-262 DASQKQIDELLRAID
+262 EASQQEIDELLKAIED
-277 EKKAELDRL
+277 KKAELDKL

-291 SLLGE
+291 TLVSE
-296 SERAKSALSDAESRL
+296 SENAKKALSDAESRI

-373 ALPSQMLFSTNSA
+373 ALPSQMLFTTNSA
-386 ALSDGG
+386 TLSDGG
-392 RKYLRRFLP
+392 QKYLRRFLP
-401 VYLDVLLSEDFR
+401 VYLDVLLSDEFR
-413 AYVAE
+413 SYVAE

-442 LSVANYVLSDG
+442 LSVANYVLGDSFMSDTLG
-453 FMGDA
+453 M
-458 LSLNASAKKTLLG
+458 NASAKKTLLG

>member
-40 MMLSLAKQ
+40 MMLSLVKQ
-48 KEQLAKTEEQY
+48 KEQLAKTEDQY

-66 EASEKELNEKETI
+66 EASEKELSEKETI

-119 EEIDRTVLVLSDEKQ
+119 EEIDRTVIVLNDEKQ
-134 ALSDQAELLRSQQE
+134 ALDEQLTAAETKL
-148 EIDRTV
+148 
-154 LVLSDEKQALNEK
+154 KALENS
-167 LAAADERLQALGN
+167 
-180 MEKELEENRVLVID
+180 EKELEDNRVLIID
-194 LRGKLAAA
+194 LRK
-202 NEKNAQLVLQ
+202 QL
-212 NEALKTSAEENR
+212 S
-224 QSLDKNSALIVDL
+224 
-237 RSQLTDSESE
+237 DSESE
-247 NARLSQ
+247 NTRLSQ

-262 DASQKQIDELLRAID
+262 EASQQEIDELLKAIED
-277 EKKAELDRL
+277 KKAELDKL

-291 SLLGE
+291 TLVSE
-296 SERAKSALSDAESRL
+296 SENAKKALSDAESRI
-311 DSQSEQLT
+311 DSQSAQLT
-319 QYERQLAAYRDELQK
+319 EYEQQLDAYRDELQK

-347 QIVQQLSA
+347 QIVQQLSS
-355 ALRKNG
+355 ALRKSG

-373 ALPSQMLFSTNSA
+373 ALPSQMLFTTNSA
-386 ALSDGG
+386 TLSDGG
-392 RKYLRRFLP
+392 QKYLRRFLP
-401 VYLDVLLSEDFR
+401 VYLDVLLSDEFR
-413 AYVAE
+413 SYVAE

-442 LSVANYVLSDG
+442 LSVANYVLGDS
-453 FMGDA
+453 FMSGT
-458 LSLNASAKKTLLG
+458 LGLNASAKKTLLG

>member
-40 MMLSLAKQ
+40 MMLSLVKQ
-48 KEQLAKTEEQY
+48 KEQLAKTEDQY

-66 EASEKELNEKETI
+66 EASEKELSEKETI

-119 EEIDRTVLVLSDEKQ
+119 EEIDRTVIVLNDEKQ
-134 ALSDQAELLRSQQE
+134 ALDEQLTAAETKL
-148 EIDRTV
+148 
-154 LVLSDEKQALNEK
+154 KALENS
-167 LAAADERLQALGN
+167 
-180 MEKELEENRVLVID
+180 EKELEDNRVLIID
-194 LRGKLAAA
+194 LRK
-202 NEKNAQLVLQ
+202 QL
-212 NEALKTSAEENR
+212 S
-224 QSLDKNSALIVDL
+224 
-237 RSQLTDSESE
+237 DSEYE
-247 NARLSQ
+247 NTRLSQ

-262 DASQKQIDELLRAID
+262 EASQQEIDELMKAIED
-277 EKKAELDRL
+277 KKAELDKL

-291 SLLGE
+291 TLVSE
-296 SERAKSALSDAESRL
+296 SENAKKALSDAESRI
-311 DSQSEQLT
+311 DSQSAQLT
-319 QYERQLAAYRDELQK
+319 EYEQQLDAYRDELQK

-347 QIVQQLSA
+347 QIVQQLSS
-355 ALRKNG
+355 ALRKSG

-373 ALPSQMLFSTNSA
+373 ALPSQMLFTTNSA
-386 ALSDGG
+386 TLSNGG
-392 RKYLRRFLP
+392 QKYLRRFLP
-401 VYLDVLLSEDFR
+401 VYLDVLLSDEFR
-413 AYVAE
+413 SYVAE

-442 LSVANYVLSDG
+442 LSVANYVLGDSFMSDTLG
-453 FMGDA
+453 
-458 LSLNASAKKTLLG
+458 LNASAKKTLLG

>member
-1 MSAINRR
+1 MCAINRR

-40 MMLSLAKQ
+40 MMLSLVKQ
-48 KEQLAKTEEQY
+48 KEQLAKTEDQY

-66 EASEKELNEKETI
+66 EASEKELSEKETI

-119 EEIDRTVLVLSDEKQ
+119 EEIDRTVIVLNDEKQ
-134 ALSDQAELLRSQQE
+134 ALDEQLTAAETKL
-148 EIDRTV
+148 
-154 LVLSDEKQALNEK
+154 KALENS
-167 LAAADERLQALGN
+167 
-180 MEKELEENRVLVID
+180 EKELEDNRVLIID
-194 LRGKLAAA
+194 LRK
-202 NEKNAQLVLQ
+202 QL
-212 NEALKTSAEENR
+212 S
-224 QSLDKNSALIVDL
+224 
-237 RSQLTDSESE
+237 DSESE
-247 NARLSQ
+247 NTRLSQ

-262 DASQKQIDELLRAID
+262 EASQQEIDELLKAIED
-277 EKKAELDRL
+277 KKAELDKL

-291 SLLGE
+291 TLVSE
-296 SERAKSALSDAESRL
+296 SENAKKALSDAESRI
-311 DSQSEQLT
+311 DSQSAQLT
-319 QYERQLAAYRDELQK
+319 EYEQQLDAYRYELQK

-347 QIVQQLSA
+347 QIVQQLSL
-355 ALRKNG
+355 ALRKSG

-373 ALPSQMLFSTNSA
+373 ALPSQMLFTTNSA
-386 ALSDGG
+386 TLSDGG
-392 RKYLRRFLP
+392 QKYLRRFLP
-401 VYLDVLLSEDFR
+401 VYLDVLLSDEFR
-413 AYVAE
+413 SYVAE

-442 LSVANYVLSDG
+442 LSVANYVLGDSFMSDTLG
-453 FMGDA
+453 
-458 LSLNASAKKTLLG
+458 LNASAKKTLLG

>member
-40 MMLSLAKQ
+40 MMLSLVKQ
-48 KEQLAKTEEQY
+48 KEQLAKTEDQY

-66 EASEKELNEKETI
+66 EASEKELSEKETI

-119 EEIDRTVLVLSDEKQ
+119 EEIDRTVIVLNDEKQ
-134 ALSDQAELLRSQQE
+134 ALDEQLTAAETKL
-148 EIDRTV
+148 
-154 LVLSDEKQALNEK
+154 KALENS
-167 LAAADERLQALGN
+167 
-180 MEKELEENRVLVID
+180 EKELEDNRVLIID
-194 LRGKLAAA
+194 LRK
-202 NEKNAQLVLQ
+202 QL
-212 NEALKTSAEENR
+212 S
-224 QSLDKNSALIVDL
+224 
-237 RSQLTDSESE
+237 DSESE
-247 NARLSQ
+247 NTRLSQ

-262 DASQKQIDELLRAID
+262 EASQQEIDELLKAIED
-277 EKKAELDRL
+277 KKAELDKL

-291 SLLGE
+291 TLVSE
-296 SERAKSALSDAESRL
+296 SENAKKALSDAESRI
-311 DSQSEQLT
+311 DSQSAQLT
-319 QYERQLAAYRDELQK
+319 EYEQQLDAYRDELQK

-347 QIVQQLSA
+347 QIVQQLSS
-355 ALRKNG
+355 ALRKSG

-373 ALPSQMLFSTNSA
+373 ALPSQMLFTTNSA
-386 ALSDGG
+386 TLSDGG

-413 AYVAE
+413 TYVAE

-442 LSVANYVLSDG
+442 LSVANYVLGDSFMSDTLG
-453 FMGDA
+453 
-458 LSLNASAKKTLLG
+458 LNASAKKTLLG

>member
-40 MMLSLAKQ
+40 MMLSLVKQ
-48 KEQLAKTEEQY
+48 KEQLAKTEDQY

-66 EASEKELNEKETI
+66 EASEKELSEKETI

-119 EEIDRTVLVLSDEKQ
+119 EEIDRTVIVLNDEKQ
-134 ALSDQAELLRSQQE
+134 ALDEQLTAAETKL
-148 EIDRTV
+148 
-154 LVLSDEKQALNEK
+154 KALENS
-167 LAAADERLQALGN
+167 
-180 MEKELEENRVLVID
+180 EKELEDNRVLIID
-194 LRGKLAAA
+194 LRK
-202 NEKNAQLVLQ
+202 QL
-212 NEALKTSAEENR
+212 S
-224 QSLDKNSALIVDL
+224 
-237 RSQLTDSESE
+237 DSESE
-247 NARLSQ
+247 NTRLSQ

-262 DASQKQIDELLRAID
+262 EASQQEIDELLKAIED
-277 EKKAELDRL
+277 KKAELDKL

-291 SLLGE
+291 TLVSE
-296 SERAKSALSDAESRL
+296 SENAKKALSDAESRI
-311 DSQSEQLT
+311 DSQSAQLT
-319 QYERQLAAYRDELQK
+319 EYEQQLDAYRYELQK

-347 QIVQQLSA
+347 QIVQQLSL
-355 ALRKNG
+355 ALRKSG

-373 ALPSQMLFSTNSA
+373 ALPSQMLFTTNSA
-386 ALSDGG
+386 TLSNGG
-392 RKYLRRFLP
+392 QKYLRRFLP
-401 VYLDVLLSEDFR
+401 VYLDVLLSDEFR
-413 AYVAE
+413 SYVAE

-442 LSVANYVLSDG
+442 LSVANYVLGDSFMSDTLG
-453 FMGDA
+453 
-458 LSLNASAKKTLLG
+458 LNASAKKTLLG

>member
-40 MMLSLAKQ
+40 MMLSLVKQ
-48 KEQLAKTEEQY
+48 KEQLAKTEDQY

-119 EEIDRTVLVLSDEKQ
+119 EEIDRTVIVLNDEKQ
-134 ALSDQAELLRSQQE
+134 ALDEQLTAAETKL
-148 EIDRTV
+148 
-154 LVLSDEKQALNEK
+154 KALENS
-167 LAAADERLQALGN
+167 
-180 MEKELEENRVLVID
+180 EKELEDNRVLIID
-194 LRGKLAAA
+194 LRK
-202 NEKNAQLVLQ
+202 QL
-212 NEALKTSAEENR
+212 S
-224 QSLDKNSALIVDL
+224 
-237 RSQLTDSESE
+237 DSESE
-247 NARLSQ
+247 NTRLSQ

-262 DASQKQIDELLRAID
+262 EASQQEIDELLKAIED
-277 EKKAELDRL
+277 KKAELDKL

-291 SLLGE
+291 TLVSE
-296 SERAKSALSDAESRL
+296 SENAKKALSDAESRI
-311 DSQSEQLT
+311 DSQSAQLT
-319 QYERQLAAYRDELQK
+319 EYEQQLDAYRDELQK

-339 EQMVGVKA
+339 ERMVGVKA
-347 QIVQQLSA
+347 QIVQQLSS
-355 ALRKNG
+355 ALRKSG

-373 ALPSQMLFSTNSA
+373 ALPSQMLFTTNSA
-386 ALSDGG
+386 TLSNGG
-392 RKYLRRFLP
+392 QKYLRRFLP
-401 VYLDVLLSEDFR
+401 VYLDVLLSDEFR
-413 AYVAE
+413 SYVAE

-442 LSVANYVLSDG
+442 LSVANYVLGDSFMSDTLG
-453 FMGDA
+453 
-458 LSLNASAKKTLLG
+458 LNASAKKTLLG

>member
-40 MMLSLAKQ
+40 MMLSLVKQ
-48 KEQLAKTEEQY
+48 KEQLEKTEDQY

-66 EASEKELNEKETI
+66 EASEKELSEKETI

-119 EEIDRTVLVLSDEKQ
+119 EEIDRTVIVLNDEKQ
-134 ALSDQAELLRSQQE
+134 ALDEQLTAAETKL
-148 EIDRTV
+148 
-154 LVLSDEKQALNEK
+154 KALENS
-167 LAAADERLQALGN
+167 
-180 MEKELEENRVLVID
+180 EKELEDNRVLIID
-194 LRGKLAAA
+194 LRK
-202 NEKNAQLVLQ
+202 QL
-212 NEALKTSAEENR
+212 S
-224 QSLDKNSALIVDL
+224 
-237 RSQLTDSESE
+237 DSESE
-247 NARLSQ
+247 NTRLSQ

-262 DASQKQIDELLRAID
+262 EASQQEIDELLKAIED
-277 EKKAELDRL
+277 KKAELDKL

-291 SLLGE
+291 TLVSE
-296 SERAKSALSDAESRL
+296 SENAKKALSDAESRI
-311 DSQSEQLT
+311 DSQSAQLT
-319 QYERQLAAYRDELQK
+319 EYEQQLDAYRDELQK

-347 QIVQQLSA
+347 QIVQQLSS
-355 ALRKNG
+355 ALRKSG

-373 ALPSQMLFSTNSA
+373 ALPSQMLFTTNSA
-386 ALSDGG
+386 TLSDGG
-392 RKYLRRFLP
+392 QKYLRRFLP
-401 VYLDVLLSEDFR
+401 VYLNVLLSDEFR
-413 AYVAE
+413 SYVAE

-442 LSVANYVLSDG
+442 LSVANYVLGDSFMSDTLG
-453 FMGDA
+453 
-458 LSLNASAKKTLLG
+458 LNASAKKTLLG

>member
-40 MMLSLAKQ
+40 MMLSLVKQ
-48 KEQLAKTEEQY
+48 KEQLAKTEDQY

-66 EASEKELNEKETI
+66 EASEKELSEKETI

-119 EEIDRTVLVLSDEKQ
+119 EEIDRTVIVLNDEKQ
-134 ALSDQAELLRSQQE
+134 ALDEQLTAAETKL
-148 EIDRTV
+148 
-154 LVLSDEKQALNEK
+154 KALENS
-167 LAAADERLQALGN
+167 
-180 MEKELEENRVLVID
+180 EKELEDNRVLIID
-194 LRGKLAAA
+194 LRK
-202 NEKNAQLVLQ
+202 QL
-212 NEALKTSAEENR
+212 S
-224 QSLDKNSALIVDL
+224 
-237 RSQLTDSESE
+237 DSESE
-247 NARLSQ
+247 NTRLSQ

-262 DASQKQIDELLRAID
+262 EASQQEIDELLKAIED
-277 EKKAELDRL
+277 KKAELDKL

-291 SLLGE
+291 TLVSE
-296 SERAKSALSDAESRL
+296 SENAKKALSDAESRI
-311 DSQSEQLT
+311 DSQSAQLT
-319 QYERQLAAYRDELQK
+319 EYEQQLDAYRDELQK

-347 QIVQQLSA
+347 QIVQQLSS
-355 ALRKNG
+355 ALRKSG

-373 ALPSQMLFSTNSA
+373 ALPSQMLFTTNSA
-386 ALSDGG
+386 TLSDGG
-392 RKYLRRFLP
+392 QKYLRRFLP
-401 VYLDVLLSEDFR
+401 VYLDVLLSDEFR
-413 AYVAE
+413 SYVAE

-442 LSVANYVLSDG
+442 LSVANYVLGDSFMSDTLG
-453 FMGDA
+453 
-458 LSLNASAKKTLLG
+458 LNASAKKTLLG

-477 RSFSAPVLDANGDE
+477 RSFSAPVLDVNGDE

>member
-134 ALSDQAELLRSQQE
+134 AL
-148 EIDRTV
+148 
-154 LVLSDEKQALNEK
+154 NEK
-167 LAAADERLQALGN
+167 LAAADERLQARGN

-442 LSVANYVLSDG
+442 LSVANYVLGDSFMSDTLG
-453 FMGDA
+453 
-458 LSLNASAKKTLLG
+458 LNASAKKTLLG

>member
-40 MMLSLAKQ
+40 MMLSLVKQ
-48 KEQLAKTEEQY
+48 KEQLAKTEDQY

-119 EEIDRTVLVLSDEKQ
+119 EEIDRTVIVLNDEKQ
-134 ALSDQAELLRSQQE
+134 ALDEQLTAAETKL
-148 EIDRTV
+148 
-154 LVLSDEKQALNEK
+154 KALENS
-167 LAAADERLQALGN
+167 
-180 MEKELEENRVLVID
+180 EKELEDNRVLIID
-194 LRGKLAAA
+194 LRK
-202 NEKNAQLVLQ
+202 QL
-212 NEALKTSAEENR
+212 S
-224 QSLDKNSALIVDL
+224 
-237 RSQLTDSESE
+237 DSESE
-247 NARLSQ
+247 NTRLSQ

-262 DASQKQIDELLRAID
+262 EASQQEIDELLKAIED
-277 EKKAELDRL
+277 KKAELDKL

-291 SLLGE
+291 TLVSE
-296 SERAKSALSDAESRL
+296 SENAKKALSDAESRI
-311 DSQSEQLT
+311 DSQSAQLT
-319 QYERQLAAYRDELQK
+319 EYEQQLDAYRDELQK

-347 QIVQQLSA
+347 QIVQQLSS
-355 ALRKNG
+355 ALRKSG

>member
-40 MMLSLAKQ
+40 MMLSLVKQ
-48 KEQLAKTEEQY
+48 KEQLAKTEDQY

-66 EASEKELNEKETI
+66 EASEKELSEKETI

-119 EEIDRTVLVLSDEKQ
+119 EEIDRTVIVLNDEKQ
-134 ALSDQAELLRSQQE
+134 ALDEQLTAAETKLKALENS
-148 EIDRTV
+148 
-154 LVLSDEKQALNEK
+154 EKK
-167 LAAADERLQALGN
+167 LED
-180 MEKELEENRVLVID
+180 NRVLIID
-194 LRGKLAAA
+194 LRK
-202 NEKNAQLVLQ
+202 QL
-212 NEALKTSAEENR
+212 S
-224 QSLDKNSALIVDL
+224 
-237 RSQLTDSESE
+237 DSESE
-247 NARLSQ
+247 NTRLSQ

-262 DASQKQIDELLRAID
+262 EASQQEIDELLKAIED
-277 EKKAELDRL
+277 KKAELDKL

-291 SLLGE
+291 TLVSE
-296 SERAKSALSDAESRL
+296 SENAKKALSDAESRI
-311 DSQSEQLT
+311 DSQSAQLT
-319 QYERQLAAYRDELQK
+319 EYEQQLDAYRDELQK

-347 QIVQQLSA
+347 QIVQQLSS
-355 ALRKNG
+355 ALRKSG

-373 ALPSQMLFSTNSA
+373 ALPSQMLFTTNSA
-386 ALSDGG
+386 TLSDGG

>member
-40 MMLSLAKQ
+40 MMLSLVKQ
-48 KEQLAKTEEQY
+48 KEQLAKTEDQY

-66 EASEKELNEKETI
+66 EASEKELSEKETI

-119 EEIDRTVLVLSDEKQ
+119 EEIDRTVIVLNDEKQ
-134 ALSDQAELLRSQQE
+134 ALDEQLTAAETKL
-148 EIDRTV
+148 
-154 LVLSDEKQALNEK
+154 KALENS
-167 LAAADERLQALGN
+167 
-180 MEKELEENRVLVID
+180 EKELEDNRVLIID
-194 LRGKLAAA
+194 LRK
-202 NEKNAQLVLQ
+202 QL
-212 NEALKTSAEENR
+212 S
-224 QSLDKNSALIVDL
+224 
-237 RSQLTDSESE
+237 DSESE
-247 NARLSQ
+247 NTRLSQ

-262 DASQKQIDELLRAID
+262 EASQQEIDELLKAIED
-277 EKKAELDRL
+277 KKAELDKL

-291 SLLGE
+291 TLVSE
-296 SERAKSALSDAESRL
+296 SENAKKALSDAESRI
-311 DSQSEQLT
+311 DSQSAQLT
-319 QYERQLAAYRDELQK
+319 EYEQQLDAYRDELQK

-347 QIVQQLSA
+347 QIVQQLSS
-355 ALRKNG
+355 ALRKSG

-373 ALPSQMLFSTNSA
+373 ALPSQMLFTTNSA
-386 ALSDGG
+386 TLSNGG
-392 RKYLRRFLP
+392 QKYLRRFLP
-401 VYLDVLLSEDFR
+401 VYLDVLLSDEFR
-413 AYVAE
+413 SYVAE

-442 LSVANYVLSDG
+442 LSVANYVLGDSFMSDTLG
-453 FMGDA
+453 
-458 LSLNASAKKTLLG
+458 LNASAKKTLLG

-477 RSFSAPVLDANGDE
+477 RSFSAPVLGANGDE

>member
-40 MMLSLAKQ
+40 MMLSLVKQ
-48 KEQLAKTEEQY
+48 KEQLAKTEDQY

-66 EASEKELNEKETI
+66 EASEKELSEKETI

-119 EEIDRTVLVLSDEKQ
+119 EEIDRTVIVLNDEKQ
-134 ALSDQAELLRSQQE
+134 ALDEQLTAAETKL
-148 EIDRTV
+148 
-154 LVLSDEKQALNEK
+154 KALENS
-167 LAAADERLQALGN
+167 
-180 MEKELEENRVLVID
+180 EKELEDNRVLIID
-194 LRGKLAAA
+194 LRK
-202 NEKNAQLVLQ
+202 QL
-212 NEALKTSAEENR
+212 S
-224 QSLDKNSALIVDL
+224 
-237 RSQLTDSESE
+237 DSESE
-247 NARLSQ
+247 NTRLSQ

-262 DASQKQIDELLRAID
+262 EASQQEIDELLKAIED
-277 EKKAELDRL
+277 KKAELDKL

-291 SLLGE
+291 TLVSE
-296 SERAKSALSDAESRL
+296 SENAKKALSDAESRI
-311 DSQSEQLT
+311 DSQSAQLT
-319 QYERQLAAYRDELQK
+319 EYEQQLDAYRDELQK

-347 QIVQQLSA
+347 QIVQQLSS
-355 ALRKNG
+355 ALRKSG

-373 ALPSQMLFSTNSA
+373 ALPSQMLFTTNSA
-386 ALSDGG
+386 TLSDGG
-392 RKYLRRFLP
+392 QKYLRRFLP
-401 VYLDVLLSEDFR
+401 VYLDVLLSDEFR
-413 AYVAE
+413 SYVAE

-442 LSVANYVLSDG
+442 LSVANYVLGDSFMSDTLG
-453 FMGDA
+453 
-458 LSLNASAKKTLLG
+458 LNASAKKTLLG

-520 MGAN
+520 MGTN

>member
-40 MMLSLAKQ
+40 MMLSLVKQ
-48 KEQLAKTEEQY
+48 KEQLAKTEDQY

-66 EASEKELNEKETI
+66 EASEKELSEKETI

-119 EEIDRTVLVLSDEKQ
+119 EEIDRTVIVLNDEKQ
-134 ALSDQAELLRSQQE
+134 ALDEQLTAAETKL
-148 EIDRTV
+148 
-154 LVLSDEKQALNEK
+154 KALENS
-167 LAAADERLQALGN
+167 
-180 MEKELEENRVLVID
+180 EKELEDNRVLIID
-194 LRGKLAAA
+194 LRK
-202 NEKNAQLVLQ
+202 QL
-212 NEALKTSAEENR
+212 S
-224 QSLDKNSALIVDL
+224 
-237 RSQLTDSESE
+237 DSESE
-247 NARLSQ
+247 NTRLSQ

-262 DASQKQIDELLRAID
+262 EASQQEIDELLKAIED
-277 EKKAELDRL
+277 KKAELDKL

-291 SLLGE
+291 TLVSE
-296 SERAKSALSDAESRL
+296 SENAKKALSDAESRI
-311 DSQSEQLT
+311 DSQSAQLT
-319 QYERQLAAYRDELQK
+319 EYEQQLDAYRDELQK

-339 EQMVGVKA
+339 ERMVGVKA
-347 QIVQQLSA
+347 QIVQQLSS
-355 ALRKNG
+355 ALRKSG

-373 ALPSQMLFSTNSA
+373 ALPSQMLFTTNSA
-386 ALSDGG
+386 TLSDGG
-392 RKYLRRFLP
+392 QKYLRRFLP
-401 VYLDVLLSEDFR
+401 VYLDVLLSDEFR
-413 AYVAE
+413 SYVAE

-442 LSVANYVLSDG
+442 LSVANYVLGDSFMSDTLG
-453 FMGDA
+453 
-458 LSLNASAKKTLLG
+458 LNASAKKTLLG